1 MDTMEK
7 RVDPDGATSAVDA
20 DRMRESAGQTT
31 AFLKSLSHPVRLE
44 ILCRLAEGEARV
56 NQLEE
61 MLAIPQAQVSK
72 QLARLREEG
81 LVDARREGRTVVYAL
96 GDARARR
103 IINVLYQE
111 FCASA

>member
-1 MDTMEK
+1 METIEK
-7 RVDPDGATSAVDA
+7 SDNPGEAATAIDA
-20 DRMRESAGQTT
+20 YRMRESAGQTT

-103 IINVLYQE
+103 IIGVLYQE